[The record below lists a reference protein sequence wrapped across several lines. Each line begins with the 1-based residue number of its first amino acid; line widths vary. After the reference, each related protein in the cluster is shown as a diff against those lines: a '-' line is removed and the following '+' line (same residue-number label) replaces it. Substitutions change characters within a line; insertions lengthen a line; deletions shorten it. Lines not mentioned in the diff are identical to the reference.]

1 MKINDSAWRMHPT
14 QPLQVQSLSQIN
26 RQEIHHLISLYQPLV
41 GPLGVALYLTLESLA
56 DSPQESL
63 QHQDIFKVMNMG
75 AADFHWVRQRLEA
88 VGLLKTFLYSSSD
101 QPSKYQLAVYQVLK
115 PKTFAAFSQSS
126 QLKTALLH
134 YMGPEYFEQLL
145 QENEAP
151 SVDLQQFEEVT
162 QPFKAIYSG
171 IAANVNASDQN
182 SDSSIENFKRT
193 PVSQTVHKVINALI
207 KRGVNHQLFTVRFM
221 DELNALQTLYQF
233 DEQTLYQLLNQVIQS
248 QSDSIDYQQLHAEA
262 KTIRTKKDTLHE
274 SAQSKEI
281 ETKIDKGA
289 TMKETSFPIEYTMTS
304 LRERQTQLME
314 AYPDLREQDIQLI
327 LTTEQLPHAVFLER
341 IKQGKGGFAT
351 NYEQKNLIELTKVVS
366 LNPAVINFLIYYILI
381 ILNKSTLYQGD
392 LERYANEWQQNHLE
406 HVVDVMHYLRKQEVI
421 RKKQVNP
428 KRKSTTYSNYNEP
441 IPEWMQIDNESK
453 SETAGSD
460 SVDQKFEQTLKAR
473 LEKLKR
479 QEDEHA

>member
-1 MKINDSAWRMHPT
+1 MTTNDSAWRMYPT

-26 RQEIHHLISLYQPLV
+26 RQEIHQLVSLYQPLV
-41 GPLGVALYLTLESLA
+41 GPLGIALYLTLESLA
-56 DSPQESL
+56 DSPQENL
-63 QHQDIFKVMNMG
+63 QHQDIFKMMNMG
-75 AADFHWVRQRLEA
+75 TADFHWARQRLEA

-115 PKTFAAFSQSS
+115 PKDFVAFSQSS

-134 YMGPEYFEQLL
+134 YMGPEYFEQLI

-171 IAANVNASDQN
+171 IAASVQESDPN
-182 SDSSIENFKRT
+182 TEVSSESINRA
-193 PVSQTVHKVINALI
+193 PVSLTIHKVINALI
-207 KRGVNHQLFTVRFM
+207 KRGVNHQLFTVRFI

-233 DEQTLYQLLNQVIQS
+233 DEQTLYQLLNQVIQP
-248 QSDSIDYQQLHAEA
+248 QSESIDYQQLHADA
-262 KTIRTKKDTLHE
+262 KTIRTKRE
-274 SAQSKEI
+274 SLNETDQPREA
-281 ETKIDKGA
+281 ETKIDESLA
-289 TMKETSFPIEYTMTS
+289 AKEKTFPIEYTMTT

-314 AYPDLREQDIQLI
+314 AYPDLQEQDVQLI
-327 LTTEQLPHAVFLER
+327 LTTEQLPHVVFLEQV
-341 IKQGKGGFAT
+341 KQGKGGFAT
-351 NYEQKNLIELTKVVS
+351 NYEHRNLSELTKVVS

-392 LERYANEWQQNHLE
+392 LERYANEWQQNHLDQ
-406 HVVDVMHYLRKQEVI
+406 VVDVMHYLRKQEMI

-441 IPEWMQIDNESK
+441 IPDWMQVDNESK
-453 SETAGSD
+453 AETSSSAP
-460 SVDQKFEQTLKAR
+460 VDQQFEQSLKAR